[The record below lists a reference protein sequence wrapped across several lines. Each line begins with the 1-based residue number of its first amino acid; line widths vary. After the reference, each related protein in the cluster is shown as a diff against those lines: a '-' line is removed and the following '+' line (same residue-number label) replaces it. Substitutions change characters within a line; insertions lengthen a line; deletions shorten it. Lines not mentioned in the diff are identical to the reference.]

1 MAPEMMRTTYKS
13 GLKKLFIYIFIIL
26 FCKPVFSAENVN
38 WILAAE
44 NFSYA
49 KGYVQNAVSEGS
61 AEMFPISILEKLN
74 KTLERNILPDEKYQR
89 QCYKLRN
96 ERQSLFLQLS
106 GEYKKRDTLVLNP
119 YTDKE
124 LALKIKEQNKE
135 IKKVQD
141 KIAENIKKQK
151 EAEVEASKRME
162 LIYSGKLDTQE
173 PDQSEIEIIKTF
185 IKNIFTKDENIVTQE
200 NIYLYQNDFTR
211 LYKPS
216 ESAKEAGYTSQNFIK
231 EMMSSNINTLIT
243 GVISGYGDYVSVAV
257 ELYLY
262 PAGEK
267 IASVME
273 IGTIQE
279 ADLITTSIANQ
290 IVPAITNAMPV
301 LLDVNIFPDELVH
314 ESMIYIDEILQ
325 TSNTDSILVESGVHD
340 IQIVC
345 EGFKTV
351 ETSYYFEG
359 NKNYNIDVTL
369 EKEVNGYLQ
378 INLVK
383 PLLGDLLVNGEYA
396 DKIDEKKSQ
405 MKING
410 KVILGEFL
418 SENGETAFFYI
429 PQNLVLDSNMI
440 NIKPKPY
447 DREKNIDKRRK
458 WMYASYTLLMVSLI
472 PTFYTYGNL
481 VNEAK
486 LYNDGLVNY
495 SDAIEL
501 QKRSNIFQGISIGCG
516 VFFAF
521 ELVRY
526 IIAANAVLPQ
536 KAWQGNKDDFEF
548 YDFSVVEETEES
560 DKIEETNNA
569 EVTDAE

>member
-13 GLKKLFIYIFIIL
+13 GFKKLFIYIFIIL

-151 EAEVEASKRME
+151 EAEVEASKRMD

-560 DKIEETNNA
+560 DKIEETNNE

>member
-1 MAPEMMRTTYKS
+1 MAPEMMRTTNKS

-243 GVISGYGDYVSVAV
+243 GVISGYGDYISVAV

-301 LLDVNIFPDELVH
+301 LLDINIFPDELVH

-325 TSNTDSILVESGVHD
+325 TSNTDSILVESGVHN

>member
-1 MAPEMMRTTYKS
+1 MAPEMMRTTNKS

-243 GVISGYGDYVSVAV
+243 GVISGYGDYISVAV

-301 LLDVNIFPDELVH
+301 LLDINIFPDELVH

>member
-369 EKEVNGYLQ
+369 EKEVDGYLQ

>member
-1 MAPEMMRTTYKS
+1 MAPEMMRTTNKS

-243 GVISGYGDYVSVAV
+243 GVISGYGDYISVAV

-301 LLDVNIFPDELVH
+301 LLDINIFPDELVH

-325 TSNTDSILVESGVHD
+325 TSNTDSILVESGVHN

-345 EGFKTV
+345 EGLKTV

>member
-1 MAPEMMRTTYKS
+1 MAPEMMRTTNKS

-325 TSNTDSILVESGVHD
+325 TSNTDSILVESGVHN

-560 DKIEETNNA
+560 DKIEETNNE

>member
-325 TSNTDSILVESGVHD
+325 TSNTDSILVESGVHN

>member
-325 TSNTDSILVESGVHD
+325 TSNTDSILVESGVHN

-369 EKEVNGYLQ
+369 EKEINGYLQ

-560 DKIEETNNA
+560 DKIEETNNE

>member
-1 MAPEMMRTTYKS
+1 MRTTNKS
-13 GLKKLFIYIFIIL
+13 GLKKLFIYIAIFL
-26 FCKPVFSAENVN
+26 FLEPLFSESNTKWV
-38 WILAAE
+38 LAAE
-44 NFSYA
+44 KFSYA
-49 KGYVQNAVSEGS
+49 KGYTQNAVSEGS
-61 AEMFPISILEKLN
+61 SEMFPVSILEKLN
-74 KTLERNILPDEKYQR
+74 KTLERNVLPDEKYQR
-89 QCYKLRN
+89 QSYKLRT

-106 GEYKKRDTLVLNP
+106 SEYKKRDTLVLNP

-124 LALKIKEQNKE
+124 LAVKIKEQNKE

-141 KIAENIKKQK
+141 KISENIKKQK
-151 EAEVEASKRME
+151 EAEDEASKRME
-162 LIYSGKLDTQE
+162 LIYTGKIDSQK
-173 PDQSEIEIIKTF
+173 PDQSEIEIIKSF
-185 IKNIFTKDENIVTQE
+185 IKNIFTKDESIVTQE
-200 NIYLYQNDFTR
+200 SIALYQDDFTR

-216 ESAKEAGYTSQNFIK
+216 DSAKEAGYSSQSFIK
-231 EMMSSNINTLIT
+231 EMMSANVNTLIT
-243 GVISGYGDYVSVAV
+243 GVISGYGDYVSVSV
-257 ELYLY
+257 DLYLY
-262 PAGEK
+262 PSGEK
-267 IASVME
+267 IVSVME

-290 IVPAITNAMPV
+290 IVPALTNAMPV
-301 LLDVNIFPDELVH
+301 ILNVNLFPE
-314 ESMIYIDEILQ
+314 EQKQKAQIYIDEILQ
-325 TSNTDSILVESGVHD
+325 TSSSDSILVESGVH
-340 IQIVC
+340 IVQFVC

-351 ETSYYFEG
+351 GTSYYFEG
-359 NKNYNIDVTL
+359 NKSYNIDVTF
-369 EKEVNGYLQ
+369 EEEVNGYLQ

-418 SENGETAFFYI
+418 SESGETAFFYV
-429 PQNLVLDSNMI
+429 PQNLVYEANMI

-458 WMYASYTLLMVSLI
+458 WMYASYTMLMISLI

-486 LYNDGLVNY
+486 LYNEGLVKY

-516 VFFAF
+516 VFFAY

-536 KAWQGNKDDFEF
+536 KAWQGNKEDFEF
-548 YDFSVVEETEES
+548 YDFSIVEETEES
-560 DKIEETNNA
+560 DKIEEI
-569 EVTDAE
+569 DAE

>member
-325 TSNTDSILVESGVHD
+325 TSNTDSILVESGVHN

-501 QKRSNIFQGISIGCG
+501 QKRSNIFRGISIGCG

>member
-1 MAPEMMRTTYKS
+1 MAPEMMRTTNKS

>member
-1 MAPEMMRTTYKS
+1 MAPEMMRTTNKS

-26 FCKPVFSAENVN
+26 FCKPLFSAENVN

-151 EAEVEASKRME
+151 ETEVEASKRME

-185 IKNIFTKDENIVTQE
+185 IKNIFIKDENIVTQE

-569 EVTDAE
+569 ELTDAE